1 MIEKQKYD
9 IIYTQE
15 GLKKHC
21 VSTIEILKGK

>member
-15 GLKKHC
+15 GLKKHR
-21 VSTIEILKGK
+21 VSIMEILKGK